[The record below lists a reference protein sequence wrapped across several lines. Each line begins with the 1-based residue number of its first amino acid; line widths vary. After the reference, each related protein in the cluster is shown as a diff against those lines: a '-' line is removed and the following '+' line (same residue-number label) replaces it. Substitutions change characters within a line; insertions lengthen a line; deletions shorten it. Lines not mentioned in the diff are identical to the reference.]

1 MKKLDVEIENE
12 IIKYYIEYF
21 YSCRKIS
28 KDLGISGAT
37 VLNVLKRNGIPTR
50 TKGGIYELP
59 TSLLVQKYREGVSI
73 IQLSKEYQV
82 CVQTIANYLAK
93 AEINL
98 NNIYY
103 NKKLDRNYFD
113 KIDTYD
119 KAYYLGFLISDGS
132 VGTSTNKIDLTLKKS
147 DSYILD
153 VLSSKI
159 NNTNPIYFSKR
170 GEASL
175 TFKSKEIKNAL
186 AKYGVIP
193 NKTFKTYL
201 PELEMSL
208 MPHLIRGLID
218 GDGWVSFKSHAI
230 GFCGSVE
237 LVGQVRD
244 FLVKIL
250 GVFPVK
256 IIEHSS
262 ICQVNWAS
270 KNGIIKIGNYI
281 YKDKQDCFLHRK
293 FNNFMKIPR

>member
-132 VGTSTNKIDLTLKKS
+132 VGTSTNKIDLTLKNQ
-147 DSYILD
+147 I
-153 VLSSKI
+153 
-159 NNTNPIYFSKR
+159 
-170 GEASL
+170 
-175 TFKSKEIKNAL
+175 
-186 AKYGVIP
+186 VI
-193 NKTFKTYL
+193 F
-201 PELEMSL
+201 
-208 MPHLIRGLID
+208 
-218 GDGWVSFKSHAI
+218 
-230 GFCGSVE
+230 
-237 LVGQVRD
+237 
-244 FLVKIL
+244 
-250 GVFPVK
+250 
-256 IIEHSS
+256 
-262 ICQVNWAS
+262 
-270 KNGIIKIGNYI
+270 
-281 YKDKQDCFLHRK
+281 
-293 FNNFMKIPR
+293 